1 MHLPGHELVV
11 DDLVVQLELVHHP
24 VPGHE
29 LVYLRRGMGKQMHV
43 AAPSYTIQKIRS
55 VATTNCTI
63 RREVICAV
71 DNRSTTESY
80 TIAVVVT
87 LDMALHLLVPHVT
100 TPLSYLDRNFRVS
113 SPFK

>member
-1 MHLPGHELVV
+1 MSRHRMMYQFQLDHEVIH
-11 DDLVVQLELVHHP
+11 DQLMS
-24 VPGHE
+24 
-29 LVYLRRGMGKQMHV
+29 RQMHV